1 MKESVL
7 TDIFWHAGFFLVLSA
22 LVIPLLKYFR
32 IPIALGY
39 LLAGIAL
46 GPYGLGELAQ
56 QYTFFNAFILEDTA
70 HVKIL
75 AELGIVLLLFVIGL
89 ELTPRRLWQM
99 RSLVFG
105 LGSVQVIGT
114 AFVIGTIAYLWG
126 NSTQV
131 SMLLGLSLALSST
144 AMVVQWLH
152 EQKLFVTHVGR
163 TSFSILL
170 FQDLA
175 VIPILLLLTILSAD
189 IGDNLIS
196 FVSLSLLKM
205 AGTVIAIYI
214 GGKVMLKP
222 LFVFA
227 NKHGGSEVFMA
238 LSLLVIVASAY
249 IASLAGLS
257 MALGAF
263 IAGLL
268 LADTEYRHEIS
279 SLIIPFKS
287 MLLGI
292 FFLSFGMSINLAFI
306 GEKPFW
312 LMGSVLGLIVI
323 KAFIIFM
330 LCKLWRQSTATSVES
345 AILLSQAG
353 EFGLLVIGSA
363 LTMGLMEENVGQF
376 MLITV
381 GMTMV
386 ITPAMAIAARKI
398 GAIVESKSDLN
409 SNINQNVE
417 DKTQHVVIFGYG
429 RMGSEIGN
437 ALSKEGLDILAFE
450 KNIALVQK
458 ARTKLCPVYVGDAAR
473 KSTLEA
479 AQLDKALC
487 AVVTIDNIE
496 FSRLIVNSIRQK
508 NKAIPIIV
516 RAHNADEV
524 ALFSQME
531 NVHSVPEHLL
541 VSQKLTEKTLKYCGY
556 HEDEANQAT
565 NVL

>member
-1 MKESVL
+1 MKETIL
-7 TDIFWHAGFFLVLSA
+7 TDVFWNAGLFLALAA
-22 LVIPLLKYFR
+22 LVIPLLRYFK
-32 IPIALGY
+32 IPVALGY

-46 GPYGLGELAQ
+46 GPYALGELTQ
-56 QYTFFNAFILEDTA
+56 QYPVLDALSLADTA

-99 RSLVFG
+99 RHFVFG
-105 LGSVQVIGT
+105 LGGAQVLVT
-114 AFVIGTIAYLWG
+114 AFVIGIIAYFWG
-126 NSTQV
+126 NSFQV
-131 SMLLGLSLALSST
+131 SLLLGLSLALSST

-152 EQKLFVTHVGR
+152 EKKLFVTHVGR

-189 IGDNLIS
+189 IGDNLFS

-205 AGTVIAIYI
+205 AVTVVAIYI
-214 GGKVMLKP
+214 VGKAILKP

-238 LSLLVIVASAY
+238 LCLLVIVTSAY

-263 IAGLL
+263 IAGLI

-279 SLIIPFKS
+279 SLVIPFKS

-312 LMGSVLGLIVI
+312 LLASVVGLIGI
-323 KAFIIFM
+323 KSVIIFT
-330 LCKLWRQSTATSVES
+330 LCKLWRQSTAVSAES

-363 LTMGLMEENVGQF
+363 LSVGLMEENVGQF

-381 GMTMV
+381 GMTML
-386 ITPAMAIAARKI
+386 ITPVLAVIGRKI
-398 GAIVESKSDLN
+398 GKTIELRHDNKTAND
-409 SNINQNVE
+409 QNVE
-417 DKTQHVVIFGYG
+417 NKTEHVVIFGYG
-429 RMGSEIGN
+429 RMGNEIGN
-437 ALSKEGLDILAFE
+437 ALSKEGMDILGFD
-450 KNIALVQK
+450 KDIALVQK
-458 ARTKLCPVYVGDAAR
+458 ARAKLCPVYVGDAAR
-473 KSTLEA
+473 QSTLEA
-479 AQLDKALC
+479 AQLDNAVC
-487 AVVTIDNIE
+487 VVVTIDDPK
-496 FSRLIVNSIRQK
+496 FSNAIVNSIRQK
-508 NKAIPIIV
+508 NKTIPIIV
-516 RAHNADEV
+516 RAHNSDEV
-524 ALFSQME
+524 ERLE
-531 NVHSVPEHLL
+531 KIDNVHSVSEHLL
-541 VSQKLTEKTLKYCGY
+541 VSQKLTEITLQYCGY
-556 HEDEANQAT
+556 YDQD
-565 NVL
+565 L

>member
-1 MKESVL
+1 MKETIL
-7 TDIFWHAGFFLVLSA
+7 TDVFWNAGLFLALAA
-22 LVIPLLKYFR
+22 LVIPLLRYFK
-32 IPIALGY
+32 IPVALGY

-46 GPYGLGELAQ
+46 GPYALGELTQ
-56 QYTFFNAFILEDTA
+56 QYPVLDALSLADTA

-99 RSLVFG
+99 RHFVFG
-105 LGSVQVIGT
+105 LGGAQVLVT
-114 AFVIGTIAYLWG
+114 AFVIGIIAYFWG
-126 NSTQV
+126 NSFQV
-131 SMLLGLSLALSST
+131 SLLLGLSLALSST

-152 EQKLFVTHVGR
+152 EKKLFVTHVGR
-163 TSFSILL
+163 SSFSILL

-189 IGDNLIS
+189 IGDNLFS

-205 AGTVIAIYI
+205 AVTVVAIYI
-214 GGKVMLKP
+214 VGKAILKP

-238 LSLLVIVASAY
+238 LCLLVIVTSAY

-263 IAGLL
+263 IAGLI

-279 SLIIPFKS
+279 SLVIPFKS

-312 LMGSVLGLIVI
+312 LLASVVGLIGI
-323 KAFIIFM
+323 KSVIIFT
-330 LCKLWRQSTATSVES
+330 LCKLWRQSTAVSAES

-363 LTMGLMEENVGQF
+363 LSVGLMEENVGQF

-381 GMTMV
+381 GMTML
-386 ITPAMAIAARKI
+386 ITPVLAVIGRKI
-398 GAIVESKSDLN
+398 GKTIELRHDNKTAND
-409 SNINQNVE
+409 QNVE
-417 DKTQHVVIFGYG
+417 NKTEHVVIFGYG
-429 RMGSEIGN
+429 RMGNEIGN
-437 ALSKEGLDILAFE
+437 ALSKEGMDILGFD
-450 KNIALVQK
+450 KDIALVQK
-458 ARTKLCPVYVGDAAR
+458 ARAKLCPVYVGDAAR
-473 KSTLEA
+473 QSTLEA
-479 AQLDKALC
+479 AQLDNAVC
-487 AVVTIDNIE
+487 VVVTIDDPK
-496 FSRLIVNSIRQK
+496 FSNAIVNSIRQK
-508 NKAIPIIV
+508 NKTIPIIV
-516 RAHNADEV
+516 RAHNSDEV
-524 ALFSQME
+524 ERLE
-531 NVHSVPEHLL
+531 KIDNVHSVSEHLL
-541 VSQKLTEKTLKYCGY
+541 VSQKLTEITLQYCGY
-556 HEDEANQAT
+556 YDQD
-565 NVL
+565 L